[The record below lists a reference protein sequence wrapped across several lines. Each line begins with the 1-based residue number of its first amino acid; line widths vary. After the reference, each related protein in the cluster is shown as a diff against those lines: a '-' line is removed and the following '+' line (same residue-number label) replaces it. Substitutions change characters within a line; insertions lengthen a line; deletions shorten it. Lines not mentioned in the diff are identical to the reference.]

1 MIALPQAML
10 APADASCAVRV
21 AGSAGRSL
29 RRRASG
35 DRCQVRFDKANHVER
50 LETHPAPIAHHR
62 KSERSRSEPR
72 HSRATAYST
81 VTTAFTTFSTVDVS

>member
-1 MIALPQAML
+1 ML
-10 APADASCAVRV
+10 DPVNASCAVRV
-21 AGSAGRSL
+21 AGSSGRSP

-35 DRCQVRFDKANHVER
+35 DRFWVRFDKANNVER
-50 LETHPAPIAHHR
+50 LETRPAWIAHHR
-62 KSERSRSEPR
+62 KPERSGHPNPS